1 MSANSKRS
9 RAPQSTTTSAP
20 AAKKKT
26 RNEIAIQGGIEA
38 ELGALPD
45 LLTLRNSVGKAH
57 YVNEK
62 TGKTYHV
69 PFGLGVGSPDIV
81 FQLAPLGRWLAME
94 VKDPDGVVE
103 PHQEASHAVWRRFG
117 ALVYVV
123 RSVADARYALADA
136 RLQTRAD
143 VLRVAAQYRAEMAA
157 SPLPTT
163 PTIHVATKAT

>member
-1 MSANSKRS
+1 MSARKPTARK
-9 RAPQSTTTSAP
+9 ATATGGTKAP

-26 RNEIAIQGGIEA
+26 RNEIVIQNTIEA

-57 YVNEK
+57 YTNEK

-69 PFGLGVGSPDIV
+69 PYGLGVGSPDIV
-81 FQLAPLGRWLAME
+81 FILAPIGRWLAME

-103 PHQEASHAVWRRFG
+103 PHQAESHAVWRRFG

-123 RSVADARYALADA
+123 RSVDDARDALDDA
-136 RLQTRAD
+136 RAQTRAD
-143 VLRVAAQYRAEMAA
+143 ILRVAAQYWEEDAA
-157 SPLPTT
+157 QFIATGT
-163 PTIHVATKAT
+163 PTIATTKA

>member
-1 MSANSKRS
+1 MSANGKPRK
-9 RAPQSTTTSAP
+9 PTSAT

-26 RNEIAIQGGIEA
+26 RNEIAIQNNIEA
-38 ELGALPD
+38 ALGSLPD

-69 PFGLGVGSPDIV
+69 PYGLGVGSPDIV
-81 FQLAPLGRWLAME
+81 FILAPIGRWLAME

-103 PHQEASHAVWRRFG
+103 PHQAESHAVWREFG

-123 RSVADARYALADA
+123 RSVDEARDALDDARAKMCADI
-136 RLQTRAD
+136 LYF
-143 VLRVAAQYRAEMAA
+143 AAQLQR
-157 SPLPTT
+157 SNHSTPNTPTT
-163 PTIHVATKAT
+163 VTTKA